1 MGRKKVELKR
11 IENKSSRQVTFSKRR
26 NGLIKKA
33 HELSVLCDVQV
44 ALLTFSNGGKLYEFS
59 SVGSIAKILERY
71 KSHSEVMAT
80 SSKGA
85 NDSEVYFGKYA
96 NLKSAAEIL
105 QIPQRKLEGSCPG
118 EQTLSEF
125 VQQATQLDAALTYV
139 RARKMQLMLESVKS
153 LQDKVC
159 KCVGLLLLQC
169 YLANVILSNI
179 LPCSMFHVI
188 PFDVLKTLYWKPW
201 ERKIMPP

>member
-44 ALLTFSNGGKLYEFS
+44 AVLTFSNGGKLYEFS
-59 SVGSIAKILERY
+59 SVGSTAKILERY
-71 KSHSEVMAT
+71 KSHYEVMAT

-85 NDSEVYFGKYA
+85 NDSEVYFREYT
-96 NLKSAAEIL
+96 NLKSATEIL
-105 QIPQRKLEGSCPG
+105 QIPQRILEGSSPG

-125 VQQATQLDAALTYV
+125 VQQATQLDAALKYV

-153 LQDKVC
+153 LQDKEKILKEENQQLQKQIVAMKNGGEIYNGKVDHPLGHPPQQRTLC
-159 KCVGLLLLQC
+159 LL
-169 YLANVILSNI
+169 
-179 LPCSMFHVI
+179 
-188 PFDVLKTLYWKPW
+188 K
-201 ERKIMPP
+201 

>member
-44 ALLTFSNGGKLYEFS
+44 AVLTFSNGGKLYEFS

-80 SSKGA
+80 SSKDA
-85 NDSEVYFGKYA
+85 NDSEVYFGKYT
-96 NLKSAAEIL
+96 NLKSVAEIL

-125 VQQATQLDAALTYV
+125 VQQATQLDAALKYV

-153 LQDKVC
+153 LQDKEKMLEEENQQLQKQIVAMKKGGEIYNGKVDHPLGHPPQQRTLC
-159 KCVGLLLLQC
+159 LL
-169 YLANVILSNI
+169 
-179 LPCSMFHVI
+179 
-188 PFDVLKTLYWKPW
+188 K
-201 ERKIMPP
+201 

>member
-33 HELSVLCDVQV
+33 HELSVLCDVPV
-44 ALLTFSNGGKLYEFS
+44 AVLTFSNGGKLYEFS

-105 QIPQRKLEGSCPG
+105 QVPQRKLEGSCPG

-125 VQQATQLDAALTYV
+125 VQQATQLNAALKYV

-153 LQDKVC
+153 LQDKEKMLKEENQQLQKQIVAMKNGGEIYNGKVDHPLGHPPQQRTLC
-159 KCVGLLLLQC
+159 LL
-169 YLANVILSNI
+169 
-179 LPCSMFHVI
+179 
-188 PFDVLKTLYWKPW
+188 K
-201 ERKIMPP
+201 

>member
-139 RARKMQLMLESVKS
+139 RARKVNCISFVLCHFKYVSSGQAFGYQIVFL
-153 LQDKVC
+153 DATDAG
-159 KCVGLLLLQC
+159 VGEVSPGQGKDAERGKPTATETDC
-169 YLANVILSNI
+169 SNEE
-179 LPCSMFHVI
+179 
-188 PFDVLKTLYWKPW
+188 WW
-201 ERKIMPP
+201 

>member
-44 ALLTFSNGGKLYEFS
+44 AVLTFSNGGKLYEFS

-80 SSKGA
+80 SSKDA
-85 NDSEVYFGKYA
+85 NDSEVYFGKYT
-96 NLKSAAEIL
+96 NLKSVAKIL

-125 VQQATQLDAALTYV
+125 VQQATQLDAALKYV

-153 LQDKVC
+153 LQDKEKMLKEENQQLQKQIVAMKNGGEIYNGKVDHPLGHPPQQRTLC
-159 KCVGLLLLQC
+159 LL
-169 YLANVILSNI
+169 
-179 LPCSMFHVI
+179 
-188 PFDVLKTLYWKPW
+188 K
-201 ERKIMPP
+201 

>member
-153 LQDKVC
+153 LQDKE
-159 KCVGLLLLQC
+159 KMLKEENQLLQKQIVAMKNGGEIYNGKVDHPLGHPPQQTTLC
-169 YLANVILSNI
+169 L
-179 LPCSMFHVI
+179 
-188 PFDVLKTLYWKPW
+188 LK
-201 ERKIMPP
+201 